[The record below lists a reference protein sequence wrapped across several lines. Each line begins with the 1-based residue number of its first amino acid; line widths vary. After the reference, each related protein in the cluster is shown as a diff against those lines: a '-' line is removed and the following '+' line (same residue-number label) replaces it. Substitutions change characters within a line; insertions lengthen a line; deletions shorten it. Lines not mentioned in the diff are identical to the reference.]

1 MGNESSQLE
10 RTGEQRHHDG
20 RLIGPAMSPTPSI
33 NAGSEAGRVI
43 GDPMSPLP
51 PDGEAEQATLSSPKS
66 SKKRKRRRKKGVD
79 AVTSPEDAAKDT
91 TSAISDGEG
100 NAPPGSTVRAKR
112 KKTTHKVDDGS
123 AGDVV
128 VDEDLQPDA
137 PNRNNDESPQWL
149 KKKPKRRSRLSATH
163 NNIDLPDE
171 ASTQEQQI
179 SQDGPA
185 NEVQDEPQA
194 DGLQFQGILSDGK
207 PQREPELLQ
216 SPQSSKKRRPRN
228 KKRDSV
234 RSPEAP
240 HLVSHA
246 VGGSPPSAQQADV
259 NNVSNYEPNLV
270 VDEEEDIIPSSVPSD
285 WRRGNMRSR
294 ASDIDARQSK
304 TEGPVDNE
312 DDDEPSEDQPADLVN
327 HTGIENV
334 TRDFST
340 GASPDVDLEEEDFG
354 QEGSQWLH
362 KREMDIDSDE
372 EPITDTRTS
381 QERDEDA
388 ALPDL
393 EPSQI
398 KSEPPDYD
406 SDSQS
411 PSAARLGRLERSR
424 SRSMSRA
431 SATRLADEAVSSD
444 PIQSPTPFSYILYGI
459 AVKLELNAQPPNA
472 MSFSGRSSTGS
483 ISSIPARIV
492 DPDLRSTSTGSSSS
506 DSDRSGHNAGQTN
519 GDNLDADQVVIN
531 GSPPKSQAKR
541 GPMTRKKAAELKL
554 HGVMDIDGEAEN
566 NTPEETVDETV
577 IPQETSREGGSPQ
590 GVPEEA
596 STQEVTGQPKRP
608 RKKRRLQPKKSI
620 SLSQLE
626 GTDVDGEGE
635 GQSRLP
641 GFSTASKLKDVMRG
655 GSNEPGEGENGEG
668 RDSIA
673 RTSAIPQAQSRLSED
688 NRKARDAP
696 LPKPK
701 RAKRKRRD
709 DASDD
714 ELESLMARN
723 ASKSLGLS
731 DDERGQRRRLPSNQK
746 ANGPWTTDEL
756 TALGRVV
763 SVFCDSHD
771 MSQQEVNAMIH
782 ERPDASNGLHTE
794 FWSMAA
800 SDITRR
806 TRKQI
811 VERARRMYNNFVAR
825 GTWTEEQKQEVH
837 ELFEKHGKKFSEIA
851 GMINRD
857 QKDVRDYWRNQYLV
871 HETQVK
877 ARWTKEEAERLKE
890 VVEEHLGKIR
900 SNRENYEGFRP
911 RPRSRGFDD
920 EALLD
925 WEQIS
930 AAMSLTRSRQ
940 QCKWKWTDM
949 KEKGVAGEDTRLSQ
963 KRPSQK
969 SINGISQDLA
979 NAREDYRG
987 MSIEDKL
994 RLIEAIHDSGAS
1006 EDGRIRWNTLV
1017 DERFRTKW
1025 HRPTLK
1031 LVWYRLRKAVP
1042 DHDEQDVQTNA
1053 RFLLNYY
1060 NTQQSLPE
1068 VGDDR
1073 VDEQIEE
1080 RVISHKPGSRIW
1092 KKPSD
1097 EPRAVRERQRR
1108 SVSASSRASSRG
1120 RRLVSS
1126 QILRIAGSDDEDGGG
1141 DRTRGL
1147 RSDSVD
1153 LGLDDGD
1160 EDGERRSAR
1169 KKPTGR
1175 KGKGRS
1181 GRKSGDDVPIRI
1193 PTHLSGKA
1201 AEKALKEARARA
1213 QRGKEAKRNVRS
1225 ASVAVDSESE

>member
-1 MGNESSQLE
+1 
-10 RTGEQRHHDG
+10 
-20 RLIGPAMSPTPSI
+20 MSPTPSI
-33 NAGSEAGRVI
+33 DAGSATGRVI

-51 PDGEAEQATLSSPKS
+51 PDGEADQLILSSPKS
-66 SKKRKRRRKKGVD
+66 SKKRKRRQKKGVD
-79 AVTSPEDAAKDT
+79 AVTSPETAAKDT
-91 TSAISDGEG
+91 TTAFSNGEG
-100 NAPPGSTVRAKR
+100 NAPPGSAVKVKR
-112 KKTTHKVDDGS
+112 KKMTHNIGDGS
-123 AGDVV
+123 AGDVI
-128 VDEDLQPDA
+128 VDEDIRSDA

-149 KKKPKRRSRLSATH
+149 KKKPKRRSRSVATH
-163 NNIDLPDE
+163 NNIDFLDE
-171 ASTQEQQI
+171 GSTQEQQT

-194 DGLQFQGILSDGK
+194 DGLQSQGVLLDDK
-207 PQREPELLQ
+207 PQREPEVLQ
-216 SPQSSKKRRPRN
+216 SPQSSKKRRSRN
-228 KKRDSV
+228 KKRDSI

-240 HLVSHA
+240 HFVSHA
-246 VGGSPPSAQQADV
+246 VGGSPPSAQQAGV
-259 NNVSNYEPNLV
+259 NGVLKYQPDLV
-270 VDEEEDIIPSSVPSD
+270 VDEEEDIIPSSVPSH
-285 WRRGNMRSR
+285 WRRGNMGSR
-294 ASDIDARQSK
+294 ASDIDARQPR

-312 DDDEPSEDQPADLVN
+312 DDNEPSEAHPADLVN
-327 HTGIENV
+327 HTGIEYV
-334 TRDFST
+334 TRGSST
-340 GASPDVDLEEEDFG
+340 GASPEIGLEEEDLG
-354 QEGSQWLH
+354 QKGSQWLH

-381 QERDEDA
+381 QEREEDA

-393 EPSQI
+393 QPSQI
-398 KSEPPDYD
+398 KSEPPDYG
-406 SDSQS
+406 SESQS

-431 SATRLADEAVSSD
+431 SATRLGDEA
-444 PIQSPTPFSYILYGI
+444 
-459 AVKLELNAQPPNA
+459 LELDAQPPNA
-472 MSFSGRSSTGS
+472 MSVSGRSSTGS
-483 ISSIPARIV
+483 VSSIPARTV
-492 DPDLRSTSTGSSSS
+492 DPDLRSTSTGSTRSDSSRSSS
-506 DSDRSGHNAGQTN
+506 NAVQTN
-519 GDNLDADQVVIN
+519 GDNLDVDQIIIN
-531 GSPPKSQAKR
+531 GNAPKSKSKR
-541 GPMTRKKAAELKL
+541 GPMTRQKAAESKL
-554 HGVMDIDGEAEN
+554 HGVMDIDGEADI
-566 NTPEETVDETV
+566 TPEETVDETI
-577 IPQETSREGGSPQ
+577 IPQETSREGDFLEGA
-590 GVPEEA
+590 PEEA
-596 STQEVTGQPKRP
+596 STQEITGQPKKA
-608 RKKRRLQPKKSI
+608 RKKRRLQPKTSI

-626 GTDVDGEGE
+626 GNDVDGEGE

-641 GFSTASKLKDVMRG
+641 GFSQVSKLKDVMRG
-655 GSNEPGEGENGEG
+655 GSSEPGESVNGEG

-673 RTSAIPQAQSRLSED
+673 RTSAIPQAQSRLPKD

-701 RAKRKRRD
+701 KAKRKRRD
-709 DASDD
+709 DASED

-731 DDERGQRRRLPSNQK
+731 DDERGQRRRIPSNQK
-746 ANGPWTTDEL
+746 ANGPWTIEEL
-756 TALGRVV
+756 TALGHVV

-782 ERPDASNGLHTE
+782 ERPDASNALHSE

-800 SDITRR
+800 SAITRR
-806 TRKQI
+806 TKKQI

-837 ELFEKHGKKFSEIA
+837 ELFEKHGKKFSDIA

-877 ARWTKEEAERLKE
+877 ARWAKEEAERLKE
-890 VVEEHLGKIR
+890 VVEEALSKIR
-900 SNRENYEGFRP
+900 SNRENNEEFRP

-930 AAMSLTRSRQ
+930 AAMGLTRSRQ

-949 KEKGVAGEDTRLSQ
+949 KEKGVAEADTSLLP
-963 KRPSQK
+963 KRPAQK
-969 SINGISQDLA
+969 TINGISEELA
-979 NAREDYRG
+979 NAREEYHG

-994 RLIEAIHDSGAS
+994 RLIEAVHDSGAS

-1031 LVWYRLRKAVP
+1031 LAWYRLRKAVP
-1042 DHDEQDVQTNA
+1042 DYDEQDVQTNA

-1068 VGDDR
+1068 VGNNR

-1080 RVISHKPGSRIW
+1080 RIISHKPGSRIW
-1092 KKPSD
+1092 KKISD

-1153 LGLDDGD
+1153 LGLEDGD
-1160 EDGERRSAR
+1160 EDRGRTSAR
-1169 KKPTGR
+1169 RKPTGR

-1193 PTHLSGKA
+1193 PTHLKGEA

-1225 ASVAVDSESE
+1225 NSVAVDSESE